1 MCACIHICIASQY
14 EGTILSVREDKFPS
28 AQFLYC
34 SLIIYKLF
42 QVIEQSGVLEAP
54 GLKYNNIPAVVT
66 TAVGQMVKFLY
77 LF

>member
-1 MCACIHICIASQY
+1 MP
-14 EGTILSVREDKFPS
+14 F
-28 AQFLYC
+28 
-34 SLIIYKLF
+34 KLF

-54 GLKYNNIPAVVT
+54 GLMYNNIPAVVT